1 VLEGGG
7 MSDDA
12 VGICSRPEAGVP
24 GLQNREFADH
34 EHHWWDQTKRLL
46 DFVVAVA
53 LLVIMFPLL
62 LLIAI
67 GIKLDSE
74 GAILFEQRR
83 RGLHGKPFKMYKFR
97 TMFANEQDDHAFKQS
112 QRNDPRITR
121 FGSILRRYSLDE
133 LPQIFNVLRGD
144 MSLVGPRPHAFGT
157 NINGHALPEICDLYL
172 LRYTVRPGIT
182 GWAQVNG
189 HRGVLAESDDLLFR
203 LDYDLYYI
211 QNRSLIFD
219 IRIFAITVLTV
230 LRDRN
235 AF

>member
-1 VLEGGG
+1 
-7 MSDDA
+7 M
-12 VGICSRPEAGVP
+12 
-24 GLQNREFADH
+24 NY
-34 EHHWWDQTKRLL
+34 EHHGWDQTKRVL
-46 DFVVAVA
+46 DIAVA
-53 LLVIMFPLL
+53 ATLLVIMFPLL
-62 LLIAI
+62 IAI
-67 GIKLDSE
+67 AVGIKLDSE
-74 GAILFEQRR
+74 GSILFGQTR
-83 RGLHGKPFKMYKFR
+83 RGLYGKPFKMYKFR
-97 TMFANEQDDHAFKQS
+97 TMFAKEQDDHAIQQS

-121 FGSILRRYSLDE
+121 FGSVLRKYSLDE

-189 HRGVLAESDDLLFR
+189 HRGVLAESHDLIWR
-203 LDYDLYYI
+203 LDYDLFYI
-211 QNRSLIFD
+211 QNRSMLLD

>member
-1 VLEGGG
+1 LIGVIAARRPTALSWCRSTGL
-7 MSDDA
+7 
-12 VGICSRPEAGVP
+12 GISR
-24 GLQNREFADH
+24 R
-34 EHHWWDQTKRLL
+34 
-46 DFVVAVA
+46 
-53 LLVIMFPLL
+53 
-62 LLIAI
+62 
-67 GIKLDSE
+67 
-74 GAILFEQRR
+74 
-83 RGLHGKPFKMYKFR
+83 GKPFKMYKFR
-97 TMFANEQDDHAFKQS
+97 TMFANEQDEDAIKQS

-121 FGSILRRYSLDE
+121 FGSVLRRYSLDE

-144 MSLVGPRPHAFGT
+144 MSFVGPRPHAFRT

-172 LRYTVRPGIT
+172 QRYKVRPGIT

-235 AF
+235 AFWGPVGCVPTREAVVSQGQRKGRVPVKDLLAPRRRFDSF